1 MTPRPAPLVPA
12 PALAAV
18 LAALAALAGPVS
30 PHLLSAQEAPA
41 PRADASALVKQA
53 RERQRVFER
62 FRQSRIPVQPD
73 REGGGCDAQIG
84 RICIWFGGEL
94 EAAFPREADEVTV
107 ARRELLQVLAQVG
120 AQVADPW
127 ILGQRVHYLVESRA
141 PGEAERTARACG
153 IAETWWCSA
162 LLGYVLHVRGDW
174 PGAEAAFREAAAGL
188 PKKER
193 ERWLTGRYVLTGDGE
208 KALGKGAQ
216 EEAERRRELFWRLSD
231 PLFLVDGNDRLT
243 DHFARWVE
251 AKNQEDAENPQG
263 LLWDD
268 DLEETLVRYGRMAG
282 YSRTQSPH
290 PGMRP
295 GGGFSVVD
303 TRQVVG
309 HHHPRSRGYVFPEE
323 FLPSPADIPPESW
336 ITAPREAR
344 EWYAPPYA
352 PDFRGLETQVGRFRR
367 GEEMLVVGAYRPS
380 LAPVVADAPSPR
392 RGMRPGEPPSAVPAP
407 TPADPVRG
415 PVQTGLFLVPED
427 GGPTV
432 EVRSTEPEGVI
443 TLLAPPG
450 RYVSSLEVLDAPRQR
465 AWRARQGVKQVAL
478 VPGVVALS
486 DLLILEEGASLPATL
501 DEALPHVRPGVRV
514 RLGERFAVV
523 WEVYGLGV
531 AQKPVV
537 TLGFTKGR
545 PGFLARVGR
554 LAGIIEPER
563 PVEITFE
570 DAPQDVVQ
578 TAFRAVTLQL
588 PDLEPGEYTLH
599 LRLELPGR
607 EPAVVSRPIVVEG

>member
-1 MTPRPAPLVPA
+1 MSHRALRHRVAATLALFAAGTPGGLAPLT
-12 PALAAV
+12 
-18 LAALAALAGPVS
+18 
-30 PHLLSAQEAPA
+30 AQEPRLS
-41 PRADASALVKQA
+41 RADSSALVKQA
-53 RERQRVFER
+53 RERQRDFER
-62 FRQSRIPVQPD
+62 FRQSRIPVAPD
-73 REGGGCDAQIG
+73 RVGGGCDAQIG

-94 EAAFPREADEVTV
+94 ESDFPKEAPEVGA
-107 ARRELLQVLAQVG
+107 ARRELIQLLTETG
-120 AQVADPW
+120 SRVADPW
-127 ILGQRVHYLVESRA
+127 VLGQRVHYLVESRS
-141 PGEAERTARACG
+141 PGEAERVARACG
-153 IAETWWCSA
+153 ITEAWWCSA
-162 LLGYVLHVRGDW
+162 LAGYALHVMGDW
-174 PGAEAAFREAAAGL
+174 VAAEAAFREAMAGL

-193 ERWLTGRYVLTGDGE
+193 EDWLTGRYVLTGDGS
-208 KALGKGAQ
+208 KALARGDA
-216 EEAERRRELFWRLSD
+216 EERDARWELFWRLSD
-231 PLFLVDGNDRLT
+231 PLYLVEGNDRLT

-251 AKNQEDAENPQG
+251 AENQGDAENPQG

-268 DLEETLVRYGRMAG
+268 DLAETLVRYGRIVG

-303 TRQVVG
+303 TRRVTG
-309 HHHPRSRGYVFPEE
+309 HHSPRSRGYLFPEE
-323 FLPSPADIPPESW
+323 YLAAPADVPPESW

-344 EWYAPPYA
+344 TWYAPPYA

-367 GEEMLVVGAYRPS
+367 GDDMLVVGAYRPS
-380 LAPVVADAPSPR
+380 LEPVVADEPSPR
-392 RGMRPGEPPSAVPAP
+392 RGLRPGERPGEAP
-407 TPADPVRG
+407 TPAPAEPVRG
-415 PVQTGLFLVPED
+415 PVQAGLFLVPED
-427 GGPTV
+427 GGPMV
-432 EVRSTEPEGVI
+432 EIRGTDPEGVI
-443 TLLAPPG
+443 TLLAPPR
-450 RYVSSLEVLDAPRQR
+450 RYVSSLEVLDADGKR
-465 AWRARQGVKQVAL
+465 AWRARQGVKQDPL

-486 DLLILEEGASLPATL
+486 DLLILTEGAPLPATL
-501 DEALPHVRPGVRV
+501 EEALPHVRPGVRI
-514 RLGERFAVV
+514 RRGERFSVV
-523 WEVYGLGV
+523 WEVYGLGI

-588 PDLEPGEYTLH
+588 PDLDPGEYTLH

-607 EPAVVSRPIVVEG
+607 EPALVSRPIVVEE

>member
-1 MTPRPAPLVPA
+1 MTLRPAPLVPA
-12 PALAAV
+12 QAPAAL
-18 LAALAALAGPVS
+18 LAALAVLAGPAS
-30 PHLLSAQEAPA
+30 PQLLSAQEAPA

-73 REGGGCDAQIG
+73 REGGGCDAHIG

-94 EAAFPREADEVTV
+94 EADFPREADEVTV

-174 PGAEAAFREAAAGL
+174 PGAEAAFREAAATL

-193 ERWLTGRYVLTGDGE
+193 EGWLTGRYVLTDDGE
-208 KALGKGAQ
+208 KALGKGAP
-216 EEAERRRELFWRLSD
+216 EEVGRRRELFWRLSD
-231 PLFLVDGNDRLT
+231 PLYLVDGNDRLT

-323 FLPSPADIPPESW
+323 FLPSPADVPPESW

-367 GEEMLVVGAYRPS
+367 DDEMLVVGAYRPS

-392 RGMRPGEPPSAVPAP
+392 RGMRPGERPSAVPAP
-407 TPADPVRG
+407 APAEPVEG

-432 EVRSTEPEGVI
+432 EVRGTEPEGVI
-443 TLLAPPG
+443 TLLASPG

-486 DLLILEEGASLPATL
+486 DLLILEEGAALPATL
-501 DEALPHVRPGVRV
+501 EEALPHVRPGVRI
-514 RLGERFAVV
+514 RRGERFAVV

-554 LAGIIEPER
+554 LAGIIEPDR

-588 PDLEPGEYTLH
+588 PELEPGEYTLH

-607 EPAVVSRPIVVEG
+607 EAAVVSRPIVVEE